1 MRLTDDQLREVLAR
15 AEEIQRTSWV
25 GTDMNAELQAV
36 IGAAEEVGLAR
47 PAVER
52 ALRERFDIFATAP
65 TAGSLV
71 FAKSADGKFYV
82 AEVVAVTADGV
93 RVRFLRGSEHVVGP
107 DEVRPCSLIP
117 GEKVVCNWPWWGE
130 YTCTVL
136 AYDAEKKRVKLSDGW
151 GTTKTFSAAE
161 VWLEPPRK
169 VDSNDVRSRV
179 YATLIGVGLAVG
191 AIGGSIV
198 TALLLR

>member
-52 ALRERFDIFATAP
+52 ALRERFDVFATAP
-65 TAGSLV
+65 TVGALV
-71 FAKSADGKFYV
+71 FAKSADHKFYI
-82 AEVVAVTADGV
+82 AEVLAVTADAV

-117 GEKVVCNWPWWGE
+117 GEKVACNWPWWGE
-130 YTCTVL
+130 YTCTVI
-136 AYDAEKKRVKLSDGW
+136 AYDAAKKRVKLSDGW
-151 GTTKTFSAAE
+151 GTTKTFPAAE
-161 VWLEPPRK
+161 VWLEPPRN
-169 VDSNDVRSRV
+169 VDENARSRV
-179 YATLIGVGLAVG
+179 YATLIGAGLAVG
-191 AIGGSIV
+191 AIAGSIV